1 MESRYHPASL
11 EQKWQQTWEEQGL
24 YKTPTDKNKP
34 KFYALSMFP
43 YPSGSLHMGHVRNYT
58 ITDVI
63 ARLKRMQGYRV
74 LHPMGWDAFGLPAEN
89 AAIDRGIPPAE
100 WTYQNIAQMREQLQK
115 LGFSIDWEKEVTT
128 CSPEYYRWTQ
138 WLFLQFYKCGLAYQK
153 EAAVN
158 WDPIDQTVLAN
169 EQVDNEGRSWRSG
182 AIVEQKLLR
191 QWFLKITDYAN
202 ELLNDLEHLNGW
214 PERVKL
220 MQANWIGQSI
230 GAQLE
235 FPIVP
240 IPIVPTPIVP
250 IQKTTNQKKVSNPFK
265 SWFLDSRRSIS
276 EMRCRD
282 FARGSWLHD
291 RNKRWLE
298 NHPQH
303 SPEIS
308 NEKISVSSTCPDD
321 EKISVFT
328 TRPDTVYGVSY
339 LVLAP
344 EHPLVAQVTTPEQK
358 AAVEAF
364 IQEVK
369 NESQTDRTSEDKP
382 KRGVPTGGKVLNPFN
397 EEEIPIWIADYV
409 LYGYGTGA
417 VMGVPAHDV
426 RDFQFAT
433 QYDLPI
439 KQVIVPD
446 DADNDNEESD
456 RIKIAYTGPGILV
469 ESRNFSGEHSEHAK
483 QAIIDYAEDEGYGK
497 GIIQY
502 RLRDWLISRQRYWG
516 TPIPIIHCPNCGA
529 VAVPDQDLPVKL
541 PENVKFSGRGLS
553 PLAQL
558 EDWINVPCPSC
569 GTPAK
574 RETDTMD
581 TFIDSSWYYLRYPD
595 AKNDQQVFNP
605 AITNDWMGVDQYV
618 GGIEHAIL
626 HLLYSRFFTKV
637 VRDRGLL
644 HCKEPFEK
652 LLTQGMVQGITYKN
666 RTTGKYFS
674 ASQVSPSNPQDP
686 TTGEKLEVF
695 YEKMSKSKYNGVDP
709 LEVMGKYGAD
719 TARMF
724 ILFKAPPEK
733 DLEWDDADV
742 EGQFRFLN
750 RVWRIVTEFT
760 EITTFKPKNRE
771 LSKVEK
777 DLKRAI
783 HTAIKEVSEDL
794 NGDYQFNTAVSE
806 LMKLSNAL
814 SEANCQESIVYSEGI
829 ETLLKLLAPFAPH
842 IAEELWQLIGKTG
855 SIHTQIWPEHEPE
868 ALVVDEITLVIQ
880 INGKT
885 RGTLQ
890 VPATANHQTLEEYA
904 RNSEVS
910 QRHIGDKTIKKVIV
924 VPGKLVNFV
933 VV

>member
-1 MESRYHPASL
+1 MAVESRYNPASL
-11 EQKWQQTWEEQGL
+11 EQKWQQTWAQQGL
-24 YKTPTDKNKP
+24 YKTPTDQDKP

-138 WLFLQFYKCGLAYQK
+138 WIFLQFYQCGLAYQK

-235 FPIVP
+235 FPI
-240 IPIVPTPIVP
+240 IG
-250 IQKTTNQKKVSNPFK
+250 
-265 SWFLDSRRSIS
+265 LD
-276 EMRCRD
+276 
-282 FARGSWLHD
+282 
-291 RNKRWLE
+291 E
-298 NHPQH
+298 N
-303 SPEIS
+303 IA
-308 NEKISVSSTCPDD
+308 
-321 EKISVFT
+321 VFT

-339 LVLAP
+339 VVLAP
-344 EHPLVAQVTTPEQK
+344 EHPLVSQVTTPEQK
-358 AAVEAF
+358 AIVEAF

-369 NESQTDRTSEDKP
+369 TESNTDRTSEDKP
-382 KRGVPTGGKVLNPFN
+382 KRGVPTGGKVINPFN

-409 LYGYGTGA
+409 LYEYGTGA

-439 KQVIVPD
+439 KQVIVTN
-446 DADNDNEESD
+446 DADNDNEEND
-456 RIKIAYTGPGILV
+456 QIKTAYTGTGILV
-469 ESRNFSGEHSEHAK
+469 ESCNFSGEHSEHAK

-605 AITNDWMGVDQYV
+605 VITNDWMGVDQYV

-637 VRDRGLL
+637 LRDRGLL

-666 RTTGKYFS
+666 RTTGKYFFP
-674 ASQVSPSNPQDP
+674 SQVSPSNPQDP

-733 DLEWDDADV
+733 DLEWEDADV

-750 RVWRIVTEFT
+750 RVWRIVTEFA
-760 EITTFKPKNRE
+760 EISTSKPKNRE
-771 LSKVEK
+771 LSKGEK

-794 NGDYQFNTAVSE
+794 DGDYQFNTAVSE

-814 SEANCQESIVYSEGI
+814 SEANCKESPIYSEGI

-842 IAEELWQLIGKTG
+842 IAEELWQIIGKTG
-855 SIHTQIWPEHEPE
+855 SIHTQTWPKYDSE

-890 VPATANHQTLEEYA
+890 VPATTDHQTLEEYA

-933 VV
+933 VA

>member
-1 MESRYHPASL
+1 MVVESRYHPASL

-24 YKTPTDKNKP
+24 YKTPTDQNQP
-34 KFYALSMFP
+34 KIYALSMFP

-63 ARLKRMQGYRV
+63 ARHKRMQGYRV

-235 FPIVP
+235 FPI
-240 IPIVPTPIVP
+240 IG
-250 IQKTTNQKKVSNPFK
+250 
-265 SWFLDSRRSIS
+265 LD
-276 EMRCRD
+276 
-282 FARGSWLHD
+282 
-291 RNKRWLE
+291 E
-298 NHPQH
+298 N
-303 SPEIS
+303 IA
-308 NEKISVSSTCPDD
+308 
-321 EKISVFT
+321 VFT

-344 EHPLVAQVTTPEQK
+344 EHPLVAQVTTLEQK
-358 AAVEAF
+358 AIVEAF

-382 KRGVPTGGKVLNPFN
+382 KRGAPTGGKVINPFN
-397 EEEIPIWIADYV
+397 QEEIPIWIADYV

-426 RDFQFAT
+426 RDFKFAT

-439 KQVIVPD
+439 KQVIVTN
-446 DADNDNEESD
+446 DADNDNEEND
-456 RIKIAYTGPGILV
+456 QIKTPYTGTGILV
-469 ESRNFSGEHSEHAK
+469 ESCNFSGEHSEHAK

-516 TPIPIIHCPNCGA
+516 TPIPIIHCPECGA

-569 GTPAK
+569 GNPAK

-595 AKNDQQVFNP
+595 AQNDQQAFNP

-686 TTGEKLEVF
+686 TTGERLEVF

-760 EITTFKPKNRE
+760 EIATSKPKNRE

-794 NGDYQFNTAVSE
+794 DGDYQFNTAVSE

-890 VPATANHQTLEEYA
+890 VPATADHQTLEEYA

>member
-1 MESRYHPASL
+1 
-11 EQKWQQTWEEQGL
+11 
-24 YKTPTDKNKP
+24 
-34 KFYALSMFP
+34 
-43 YPSGSLHMGHVRNYT
+43 MGHVRNYT

-235 FPIVP
+235 FPI
-240 IPIVPTPIVP
+240 IG
-250 IQKTTNQKKVSNPFK
+250 
-265 SWFLDSRRSIS
+265 LD
-276 EMRCRD
+276 
-282 FARGSWLHD
+282 
-291 RNKRWLE
+291 E
-298 NHPQH
+298 N
-303 SPEIS
+303 IA
-308 NEKISVSSTCPDD
+308 
-321 EKISVFT
+321 VFT

-382 KRGVPTGGKVLNPFN
+382 KRGVPTGGKALNPFN

-417 VMGVPAHDV
+417 VMGVPAHDL

-446 DADNDNEESD
+446 DADNDNEEND
-456 RIKIAYTGPGILV
+456 RITTAYTGTGILV
-469 ESRNFSGEHSEHAK
+469 ESCNFSGENSEHGK
-483 QAIIDYAEDEGYGK
+483 QAIINYAEDEGYGK